1 VVKCKGAKR
10 FYEIFALKPHLMNMF
25 EWLKIEVERLFAEN
39 EKNRS
44 ERVNVEFFGKGR
56 PAKMLAVLPRPLNEN
71 RGK

>member
-1 VVKCKGAKR
+1 
-10 FYEIFALKPHLMNMF
+10 MNMF